1 MGGDAGWEKGEERKG
16 KERKGVGVE
25 EWESEGN
32 QGKEVQRSLKVV
44 GRGEVNQ
51 GLGSEERVRE
61 RMWREERWCEAGC
74 QGRRAASQE
83 RTEVTLGSAALTQ
96 INVDPL
102 IM

>member
-16 KERKGVGVE
+16 VERKGMGVE

-32 QGKEVQRSLKVV
+32 QGKGVQRSLKVV

-61 RMWREERWCEAGC
+61 RTWREERWYEAGC

-83 RTEVTLGSAALTQ
+83 DGGNPWQRGSYT
-96 INVDPL
+96 D
-102 IM
+102 